1 MERIT
6 HIIILYVVVI
16 TFTSAQ
22 RLQLQL
28 SRRLIVIACLVEFG
42 EVMAR
47 LVVHESSLSVAQKT
61 VPLSKDEALRTLER
75 MAGL

>member
-6 HIIILYVVVI
+6 HIIILYVFVI
-16 TFTSAQ
+16 PFNSTQ
-22 RLQLQL
+22 RLLL
-28 SRRLIVIACLVEFG
+28 PSRRLIVIACLVEFG

-47 LVVHESSLSVAQKT
+47 LVVHESSLSVAQK
-61 VPLSKDEALRTLER
+61 VAPLSRDDALRTLER